1 LGCRGWE
8 GYVVGAYV
16 DSIQLIANG
25 FECPVC
31 RLALAGGQLSFANLE
46 QRQFSEG
53 DFDGD
58 LANTYF
64 EAEPDDDWD

>member
-1 LGCRGWE
+1 
-8 GYVVGAYV
+8 
-16 DSIQLIANG
+16 
-25 FECPVC
+25 
-31 RLALAGGQLSFANLE
+31 LSFANLE

-53 DFDGD
+53 DFDWD